1 MDIFIFKNCQ
11 PENHDDF
18 IMALEKAFGD
28 KKPMSAAER
37 ARKYRE
43 KKKASQN
50 VTEDSV
56 MGCDEN
62 VTKEK
67 EEEEREEERVSPLD
81 SPSSLPSS
89 PSDSP
94 INYPITPF
102 NPPLPKEEE
111 REEGEKES
119 AHFSADAESESET
132 VSRKRNRGKLCKY
145 GTAADVMLSKEEFH
159 KLEEKIG
166 YPNVIDLIDELSYY
180 MAENPKNAKKYTDHY
195 YTLLNWDRRR
205 RKEQISRNNY
215 SPPQDDFLDGIEWEG
230 MNE

>member
-1 MDIFIFKNCQ
+1 MDVFIFKNCQ
-11 PENHDDF
+11 PENHDEF
-18 IMALEKAFGD
+18 MLALEKAFGD

-43 KKKASQN
+43 KKKASQII
-50 VTEDSV
+50 TEDSV
-56 MGCDEN
+56 MGRDEN

-67 EEEEREEERVSPLD
+67 EGEEREEERALPLD
-81 SPSSLPSS
+81 PPLSFPPNT
-89 PSDSP
+89 P
-94 INYPITPF
+94 NPITPF

-119 AHFSADAESESET
+119 TQVAADAVLDSAESDSGMGNKK
-132 VSRKRNRGKLCKY
+132 RKRGKLINY
-145 GTAADVMLSKEEFH
+145 GTVSNVMLSEEEFH
-159 KLEEKIG
+159 RLEEKIG

-205 RKEQISRNNY
+205 KKEQFSRKNY
-215 SPPQDDFLDGIEWEG
+215 SPPQEDYLDGIEWEG

>member
-1 MDIFIFKNCQ
+1 MDVFIFKNCQ
-11 PENHDDF
+11 PENHDEF
-18 IMALEKAFGD
+18 VLALEEAFGH
-28 KKPMSAAER
+28 KGPMSAADR
-37 ARKYRE
+37 SRKYRA
-43 KKKASQN
+43 KKKASQI
-50 VTEDSV
+50 VTEEKV
-56 MGCDEN
+56 TERDEN

-81 SPSSLPSS
+81 SPSSLPSF

-119 AHFSADAESESET
+119 AHVSAEDEPVPAK
-132 VSRKRNRGKLCKY
+132 RKRGKLINY
-145 GTAADVMLSKEEFH
+145 GTVSNVMLSEEEFH

-166 YPNVIDLIDELSYY
+166 YPYIIDLIDELSYY

-205 RKEQISRNNY
+205 RKGQVHANKS
-215 SPPQDDFLDGIEWEG
+215 SPPKEDLFEGIDWGGVDD
-230 MNE
+230 